1 MAYTDDF
8 MNTHQHSLT
17 RSGYTIVGASFVIQ
31 GTIVGAIFTYGVF
44 FDALHGDLG
53 WSRAVISAG
62 SSLAS
67 LVMGVSAMIF
77 GGLTDRIGP
86 RRIMVGAGVLISLGY
101 LVMSQ
106 LTAPWQ
112 LLLGYPILVGIA
124 FGSHDVVTLSTV
136 ARWFDARRGIMSAVV
151 KAGTGLGQV
160 VGPAVAALLIAAF
173 GWRAAYAW
181 IALGT
186 GPVVIIAGRLM
197 RQPPGVGE
205 HYQSVPRD
213 SRSPVLPVMKSRAF
227 TLVAIAQ
234 SAVFFCTPIVI
245 VHIVPYA
252 TDIGLPRAVAAG
264 ILSLIGGVSI
274 IGRLTVGVAIDK
286 IGSRISLLS
295 CQLIM
300 LGSFV
305 LLQFAT
311 TAPLLYLFAVIYGF
325 AHGGMFTAVSPLVA
339 QLFGMHT
346 HGQLYGTVIFL
357 GTLTGALGPIMAG
370 LVHDVTGNYQIA
382 FLLPL
387 LLLGVAATA
396 IHTLRSVV
404 P

>member
-1 MAYTDDF
+1 
-8 MNTHQHSLT
+8 MNTRQLQSFHQSS
-17 RSGYTIVGASFVIQ
+17 RYGYTIVGASALIQ

-67 LVMGVSAMIF
+67 LVMGISAMIF
-77 GGLTDRIGP
+77 GSLTDRIGP
-86 RRIMVGAGVLISLGY
+86 RRIMISAGMLISLGY
-101 LVMSQ
+101 LMMSH

-136 ARWFDARRGIMSAVV
+136 ARWFDARRGIMSAIV

-160 VGPAVAALLIAAF
+160 LGPALAALLIASV
-173 GWRAAYAW
+173 GWRTAYVW
-181 IALGT
+181 IALVT
-186 GPVVIIAGRLM
+186 GPVVILAGRLM
-197 RQPPGVGE
+197 RQPPGALE
-205 HYQSVPRD
+205 YRRSKPEI
-213 SRSPVLPVMKSRAF
+213 SRSPVLPVMKSPAF
-227 TLVAIAQ
+227 TRVAIAQ

-252 TDIGLPRAVAAG
+252 TDIGVQPAVAAG

-274 IGRLTVGVAIDK
+274 VGRLTVGVAIDK
-286 IGSRISLLS
+286 VGSRIALLS

-300 LGSFV
+300 LGSF
-305 LLQFAT
+305 LILQFAT
-311 TAPLLYLFAVIYGF
+311 TAPRLYLFAAIYGF

-339 QLFGMHT
+339 QLFGMHA

-357 GTLTGALGPIMAG
+357 GTLTGALGPITAG
-370 LVHDVTGNYQIA
+370 VVHDVTGSYQVA

-387 LLLGVAATA
+387 VLLGVAAFA
-396 IHTLRSVV
+396 IHTLRTIV